1 MANGKVI
8 TGFSKP
14 YVAQY
19 SAVGGTVTYTNG
31 QILAR
36 GVSAN
41 LEAESGDAQY
51 FYADN
56 ITAESVGGV
65 FTGANLTLIVDGLK
79 EAARKLIMGLPT
91 ASSITVGGE
100 SVSVLDYDDR
110 QAIPY
115 VGIGFIIRYMS
126 GGVTTYA
133 PVLFTKCQFNE
144 DGLSAETQGEN
155 IEFQT
160 EELTAAVLRDD
171 STNHTWRRLAADQE
185 TEAAAEAV
193 LKAMLNIA

>member
-14 YVAQY
+14 YVALY
-19 SAVGGTVTYTNG
+19 SATGGTVSYTSG

-36 GVSAN
+36 GVSAS
-41 LEAESGDAQY
+41 LETESGDAQY

-65 FTGANLTLIVDGLK
+65 FTGATLTLTVDGLK
-79 EAARKLIMGLPT
+79 EAARKLVMGLPT

-100 SVSVLDYDDR
+100 TVSVLDYDDR

-115 VGIGFIIRYMS
+115 VGVGMIIRYMS

-133 PVLFTKCQFNE
+133 PVLFTKVQFNV
-144 DGLSAETQGEN
+144 DGMDAETQGEN
-155 IEFQT
+155 VEFQT

-171 STNHTWRRLAADQE
+171 SANHAWRRLAADQD
-185 TEAAAEAV
+185 TEADAEAV
-193 LKAMLNIA
+193 IRAMLNIT

>member
-19 SAVGGTVTYTNG
+19 SAAGGTVTYTNG

-36 GVSAN
+36 GVSAT

-65 FTGANLTLIVDGLK
+65 FTGANLTLVVDGLK

-115 VGIGFIIRYMS
+115 VGIGFVIRYMS
-126 GGVTTYA
+126 GGATTYA

-193 LKAMLNIA
+193 LRVMLNIS